1 MSKKVLIICY
11 YWPPAGGPGVQRW
24 LKFVKYL
31 SDFDIE
37 PIVYTPE
44 NPNYPIVDVSMEEE
58 VPDSVTI
65 IKRPIKEPYRFAS
78 ILSCL
83 PAGRRGSIKE
93 LSSGIVPKKAKQSFI
108 QRLLLYIRG
117 NFFVPDARVGWVQ
130 PSVTFL
136 MEYIATHAI
145 DTVITT
151 GPPHS
156 MHLIGLQLKAK
167 ITAGG
172 SKTIQWITDFRDPWT
187 TIGYHDKLK
196 MTAKTKQKHK
206 ELERVVLETA
216 DHVIVTSPTTKKEFA
231 AITHKPITVITNGF
245 DATHTG
251 EVAIDNTFTVS
262 HIGSL
267 LSDRNPIVLW
277 KVLAKLVKEHDQ
289 FEKHFEL
296 KLVGKVSQEVIDAIK
311 DHGLEKYLILV
322 GYVSHQEAIRLQ
334 QQAAVLLLIEID
346 AEITKGII
354 PGKVF
359 EYLTAKRP
367 ILGIGPKDAD
377 VGEIITTTDSG
388 YYVDY
393 SQEAVL
399 EKMLRTLFENY
410 RSSTDTVSRVDAIS
424 KYHRKELTKTLATL
438 IHSL

>member
-24 LKFVKYL
+24 LKFAKYL
-31 SDFDIE
+31 PNFDIE

-44 NPNYPIVDVSMEEE
+44 NPNYPIVDSSMIAE
-58 VPDSVTI
+58 VADSVTVL
-65 IKRPIKEPYRFAS
+65 KHPIKEPYRFAS
-78 ILSCL
+78 MLSRKQTKTIS
-83 PAGRRGSIKE
+83 A
-93 LSSGIVPKKAKQSFI
+93 GIVPKTTKQSFV

-117 NFFVPDARVGWVQ
+117 NFFIPDARVGWVK
-130 PSVTFL
+130 PSVRFL
-136 MEYIATHAI
+136 GDYIKEHDI
-145 DTVITT
+145 RTVITT

-156 MHLIGLQLKAK
+156 MHLIGLELKAK
-167 ITAGG
+167 IT
-172 SKTIQWITDFRDPWT
+172 KEDPKRKLHWITDFRDPWT

-196 MTAKTKQKHK
+196 MTAKTKRKHK
-206 ELERVVLETA
+206 HLERSVLETA
-216 DHVIVTSPTTKKEFA
+216 DQVIVTSPTTKKEFA
-231 AITHKPITVITNGF
+231 SITTKPITLITNGF
-245 DATHTG
+245 DTIHTE
-251 EVAIDNTFTVS
+251 EVTVDTNFTVS

-277 KVLAKLVKEHDQ
+277 RVLAKLVKEDDQ
-289 FEKHFEL
+289 FKKFFEL

-311 DHGLEKYLILV
+311 DHGLEKHLTLV
-322 GYVSHQEAIRLQ
+322 GYVSHKEAIILQ
-334 QQAAVLLLIEID
+334 RQAAILLLIEID

-359 EYLTAKRP
+359 EYVATKRP
-367 ILGIGPKDAD
+367 ILGIGPTGAD
-377 VGEIITTTDSG
+377 VANIITSPNSG

-393 SQEAVL
+393 TQEIAL
-399 EKMLRTLFENY
+399 EKILSTLFEDY
-410 RSSTDTVSRVDAIS
+410 SSSGMITSRGDMVS

>member
-31 SDFDIE
+31 SHFDIE

-44 NPNYPIVDVSMEEE
+44 NPNYPIVDASMLDE

-78 ILSCL
+78 ILSRKQTKTIS
-83 PAGRRGSIKE
+83 A
-93 LSSGIVPKKAKQSFI
+93 GIVPKKAKQSFI

-130 PSVTFL
+130 PSVAFL
-136 MEYIATHAI
+136 TEYMSKHAI

-156 MHLIGLQLKAK
+156 MHLIGLLLKAK

-206 ELERVVLETA
+206 NLERTVLETA
-216 DHVIVTSPTTKKEFA
+216 DHVIVTSQTTKKEFS

-245 DATHTG
+245 DTTPTE
-251 EVAIDNTFTVS
+251 EVIVDTNFTIS

-277 KVLAKLVKEHDQ
+277 KVLAKLVEEYDQ

-296 KLVGKVSQEVIDAIK
+296 KLVGKVSQEVIDAITN
-311 DHGLEKYLILV
+311 HGLEKYLTLV
-322 GYVSHQEAIRLQ
+322 GYVSHQEAITLQ
-334 QQAAVLLLIEID
+334 RQAAVLLLIEID

-354 PGKVF
+354 PGKIF
-359 EYLTAKRP
+359 EYLAAKRP
-367 ILGIGPKDAD
+367 ILGMGPKDAD
-377 VGEIITTTDSG
+377 VGEIITSTKSG
-388 YYVDY
+388 YYLNY
-393 SQEAVL
+393 NQEETL
-399 EKMLRTLFENY
+399 EKVLIALFENY
-410 RSSTDTVSRVDAIS
+410 SVSNNTQNNRDIIS

>member
-37 PIVYTPE
+37 PIVYTPQ
-44 NPNYPIVDVSMEEE
+44 NPNYPIVDASMLEE
-58 VPDSVTI
+58 VPDSITI
-65 IKRPIKEPYRFAS
+65 LKRPIKEPYRFAS
-78 ILSCL
+78 MLSRKQTKTIS
-83 PAGRRGSIKE
+83 A
-93 LSSGIVPKKAKQSFI
+93 GIVPKTTKQSLI

-117 NFFVPDARVGWVQ
+117 NFFVPDARVGWVK
-130 PSVTFL
+130 PSVAFL
-136 MEYIATHAI
+136 TDYVTKHAI

-167 ITAGG
+167 ITEA
-172 SKTIQWITDFRDPWT
+172 SSRKLQWITDFRDPWT

-206 ELERVVLETA
+206 NLERTVLETA
-216 DHVIVTSPTTKKEFA
+216 DHVLVTSPTTKQEFS
-231 AITHKPITVITNGF
+231 AITQKPITVITNGY
-245 DATHTG
+245 DTTDEKVIPIG
-251 EVAIDNTFTVS
+251 EKFTLS

-267 LSDRNPIVLW
+267 LSDRNPTVLW
-277 KVLAKLVKEHDQ
+277 KVLAKLVSENNHFKNS
-289 FEKHFEL
+289 FEL

-311 DHGLEKYLILV
+311 GYGLEKHLTLV
-322 GYVSHQEAIRLQ
+322 GYVSHQEAITLQ
-334 QQAAVLLLIEID
+334 RQAAVLVLIEIN

-359 EYLTAKRP
+359 EYLIAKRP
-367 ILGIGPKDAD
+367 ILGIGPKNAD
-377 VGEIITTTDSG
+377 VGEIITSSKSG
-388 YYVDY
+388 YYLTY
-393 SQEAVL
+393 HQEATL
-399 EKMLRTLFENY
+399 EKVLIELFENY
-410 RSSTDTVSRVDAIS
+410 TAPKWRIDREAHIS

-438 IHSL
+438 IRRL

>member
-44 NPNYPIVDVSMEEE
+44 NPNYPIVDTSMLDE

-78 ILSCL
+78 MLSRKQTQTIS
-83 PAGRRGSIKE
+83 A
-93 LSSGIVPKKAKQSFI
+93 GIVPKNTKQSLI

-136 MEYIATHAI
+136 ENYMKEHAI
-145 DTVITT
+145 NTVITT

-167 ITAGG
+167 ITAE
-172 SKTIQWITDFRDPWT
+172 SSRKLQWITDFRDPWT

-196 MTAKTKQKHK
+196 MTAKTKRKHK
-206 ELERVVLETA
+206 NLERNVLETA
-216 DHVIVTSPTTKKEFA
+216 DHVIVTSPTTKKEFR
-231 AITHKPITVITNGF
+231 AITQQPITVITNGF
-245 DATHTG
+245 DTSHT
-251 EVAIDNTFTVS
+251 EAVDSDEKFTVS

-267 LSDRNPIVLW
+267 LSDRNPIILW
-277 KVLAKLVKEHDQ
+277 KVFAKLVKEHDP
-289 FEKHFEL
+289 FAAHFSL
-296 KLVGKVSQEVIDAIK
+296 KLVGKVSQEVIDTIK
-311 DHGLEKYLILV
+311 NHGLEKYLTLV
-322 GYVSHQEAIRLQ
+322 GYVSHQEAIKLQ
-334 QQAAVLLLIEID
+334 QQAAVLLLIEIN

-359 EYLTAKRP
+359 EYLAAKRP
-367 ILGIGPKDAD
+367 ILGIGPKNAD
-377 VGEIITTTDSG
+377 VGEIITSTKSG
-388 YYVDY
+388 YYLDY
-393 SQEAVL
+393 DQEESL
-399 EKMLRTLFENY
+399 EKVLITLFENY
-410 RSSTDTVSRVDAIS
+410 KASNDTESNEEAIS
-424 KYHRKELTKTLATL
+424 KYHRKELTHTLATL
-438 IHSL
+438 IHQL